1 MEITDEIYKDLSKRI
16 DEGEFIRLYKKDIP
30 STPDNMDEQTKNFTR
45 ECEETLSLYRAKMNA
60 LWGQLQSMRKIVDE
74 KEATD
79 RANLLVKNYDA
90 KLEEQYNAYR
100 TSTEDTIAQLKHDL
114 TEMKKLT
121 NDSIKENKKL
131 KAENDALNETIIK
144 QKNLL
149 SQQEIKMKD
158 LEKTTNHPFT
168 IGEEDMETNKLI
180 REKDEEIERLR
191 KQNAE
196 KDKEK
201 QDMFT
206 ACIETCLDYYADT
219 DRIKDE
225 TSDKVINTVKSTLTT
240 IVKKGFAPYFSA
252 NIQGSMLMLISDLE
266 EKRESFQKQQKKIAD
281 DKALQNQMN
290 LQKMEQERTIALRE
304 SAEALKQNGKG
315 TTNVNI
321 ETFQNQAG
329 ATYNDLSESYIEKD
343 SISHL
348 LK

>member
-16 DEGEFIRLYKKDIP
+16 DEGEFIRLYRKDIP
-30 STPDNMDEQTKNFTR
+30 SIPDNMDEQTKNFTR
-45 ECEETLSLYRAKMNA
+45 ECEKTLSLYRAKMNA

-100 TSTEDTIAQLKHDL
+100 TSTEENIAQLKQDL
-114 TEMKKLT
+114 TEMKKLA
-121 NDSIKENKKL
+121 NDSINESKKL
-131 KAENDALNETIIK
+131 KAENDSLNEVIIK
-144 QKNLL
+144 QKSLL

-158 LEKTTNHPFT
+158 LEKAANHPFT
-168 IGEEDMETNKLI
+168 IEEDLETNKLI

-191 KQNAE
+191 KQSTE

-206 ACIETCLDYYADT
+206 ACIETCLGYYADT

-240 IVKKGFAPYFSA
+240 IVKKGFAPYVSA
-252 NIQGSMLMLISDLE
+252 NIQGSMLMLITDLE
-266 EKRESFQKQQKKIAD
+266 EKRQSFKMQQKKIAD
-281 DKALQNQMN
+281 DKAAREQMIA
-290 LQKMEQERTIALRE
+290 LKMEQERTQALKE
-304 SAEALKQNGKG
+304 STEALKQSGKG

-329 ATYNDLSESYIEKD
+329 ATYNDLSESYIGKD

>member
-16 DEGEFIRLYKKDIP
+16 DEGEFIRLYRKDIP
-30 STPDNMDEQTKNFTR
+30 STPDNMDEQTKKFTR
-45 ECEETLSLYRAKMNA
+45 ECEETLSRYRAKMNA
-60 LWGQLQSMRKIVDE
+60 LWGQLQSLRKIIDE

-79 RANLLVKNYDA
+79 RANLFVKNYDA
-90 KLEEQYNAYR
+90 KLEAQYNAYR
-100 TSTEDTIAQLKHDL
+100 ASTEKNIAQLKQDL
-114 TEMKKLT
+114 TEMKKLA
-121 NDSIKENKKL
+121 NDSINESKKL
-131 KAENDALNETIIK
+131 KADNDSLNEVIIK
-144 QKNLL
+144 QKSLL

-158 LEKTTNHPFT
+158 LEKAANHPFT
-168 IGEEDMETNKLI
+168 IGEEDLETNKLI

-201 QDMFT
+201 QDMVT

-240 IVKKGFAPYFSA
+240 IVKKGFAPYVSA
-252 NIQGSMLMLISDLE
+252 NIQGSMLMLITDLE
-266 EKRESFQKQQKKIAD
+266 EKRQSFKMQQKKIAD
-281 DKALQNQMN
+281 DKAAQEQMIA
-290 LQKMEQERTIALRE
+290 LKMEQERTQALKE
-304 SAEALKQNGKG
+304 STEALKQSGKG

-321 ETFQNQAG
+321 GTFQNQAG